1 MRRGISEATDNSMHM
16 AIHTVYGKT
25 HRGLTE
31 QGDGAEEEIDNAQKV
46 VPHWV
51 DGREFFPVRV
61 NHVLDVVRN
70 KISDRH
76 TFGKAE
82 AIAAS

>member
-1 MRRGISEATDNSMHM
+1 MRGGIAEAADNNTHM
-16 AIHTVYGKT
+16 RMHTVYGKT

-31 QGDGAEEEIDNAQKV
+31 QGDGAEEEIHDAQKV
-46 VPHWV
+46 VPHGV

-61 NHVLDVVRN
+61 NHVLNVVGN
-70 KISDRH
+70 KISDRY

-82 AIAAS
+82 VIAS